1 MSGTGKR
8 LKLENQR
15 FGRLLVLRCCGV
27 DKFHRTTWECRCDC
41 GNTKVVPGSNLI
53 GGTKS
58 CGCITREVPTWTTDI
73 YGSGATKPNGV
84 SAFNDLYSSYRYR
97 AKKKNMEFNLSKER
111 FRELTSKN
119 CFYCGGEPQKLHG
132 RNDLNGGYVF
142 NGIDRIDSKLGYVDG
157 NVIPCCSVCNK
168 MKLDTDYNTFLFRVK
183 KIYLKL
189 MHGGWE

>member
-1 MSGTGKR
+1 MGKR
-8 LKLENQR
+8 LSLAGKK
-15 FGRLLVLRCCGV
+15 FGRLTVVECLGI
-27 DKFHRTTWECRCDC
+27 DKFCRTIWRCTCEC
-41 GNTKVVPGSNLI
+41 GKQKVIPGSNLI
-53 GGTKS
+53 RGTKS
-58 CGCITREVPTWTTDI
+58 CGCITKEVPTWTTEL

-84 SAFNDLYSSYRYR
+84 SAFNDLYSSYKYR
-97 AKKKNMEFNLSKER
+97 AKKKNMEFRLSKEK

-119 CFYCGGEPQKLHG
+119 CFYCDDEPQKLHG